1 MKTVCETYLTR
12 CMKKKFL
19 VFVVLACLNSLCAQE
34 KKTNTTDDVLKET
47 IYNENKTKVLN
58 YSMKDFE
65 KLFFEFSDK
74 KFDPNLTLTKEEF
87 YTYTVK
93 IAIFSDRLAIL
104 YPKEKEVA
112 AASKKKWLSENYED
126 YLVSKQTQKK

>member
-1 MKTVCETYLTR
+1 MKIHFFL
-12 CMKKKFL
+12 L
-19 VFVVLACLNSLCAQE
+19 VFFFFGHSFYAQE
-34 KKTNTTDDVLKET
+34 KKGNTTDDALKET
-47 IYNENKTKVLN
+47 IYNSNKKAVLN

-65 KLFFEFSDK
+65 QLFFEFNNK
-74 KFDPNLTLTKEEF
+74 KSSPNVILTKEEF

-112 AASKKKWLSENYED
+112 EANKKRWMSESYED
-126 YLVSKQTQKK
+126 YLHSKQTQKK